1 MRAEVGP
8 PKKYNVNY
16 VYVMNLEKKDLL
28 RFALAVI
35 VTTTLIVSCF
45 RLFHI
50 TSNWAANVLMFVP
63 GLVAALLL
71 LRRRE
76 GFRSIGWGVGP
87 WRYWLAAIILPTL
100 VILVAIALSL
110 RFGYIAPAPAS
121 TPAGSLIV
129 HPAKLLKNMLIYL
142 VISLPLAFG
151 EEFGWRGYA
160 QNRLIRQFG
169 IVGGLLLLGLI
180 WGFWHTPIYYVMH
193 EYPQHPFF
201 GPFVMTPIDNILVVV
216 PMAWLYLRSRS
227 IWVATFTHAFAD
239 ILWGFSGLMFPA
251 THEIQNWVVLQIVQA
266 IVSAVLLIDLLS
278 NRQRSFEPS
287 LRESSASA

>member
-1 MRAEVGP
+1 
-8 PKKYNVNY
+8 
-16 VYVMNLEKKDLL
+16 MNLEKKDLL

-160 QNRLIRQFG
+160 QNRLIRQSG

>member
-1 MRAEVGP
+1 
-8 PKKYNVNY
+8 
-16 VYVMNLEKKDLL
+16 MNLEKKDLL

-45 RLFHI
+45 PLFHI
-50 TSNWAANVLMFVP
+50 TSNWAANVQMFVP

-169 IVGGLLLLGLI
+169 IVFGLLLLGLI

-216 PMAWLYLRSRS
+216 PMAWLYLKSRS

-266 IVSAVLLIDLLS
+266 IVSTVLLIDLLS
-278 NRQRSFEPS
+278 NRQRSFEPT

>member
-1 MRAEVGP
+1 
-8 PKKYNVNY
+8 
-16 VYVMNLEKKDLL
+16 MNLEKKDLL

-35 VTTTLIVSCF
+35 VTTTLIVSCLP
-45 RLFHI
+45 LFHI

-169 IVGGLLLLGLI
+169 IVFGLLLLGLI

-201 GPFVMTPIDNILVVV
+201 GPFVMTPIDNIMVVV
-216 PMAWLYLRSRS
+216 PMAWLYLKSRS

-266 IVSAVLLIDLLS
+266 IVSTVLLIDLLS
-278 NRQRSFEPS
+278 NRQRSFEPT

>member
-1 MRAEVGP
+1 
-8 PKKYNVNY
+8 
-16 VYVMNLEKKDLL
+16 MNLEKKDLL

-45 RLFHI
+45 PLFHI

-169 IVGGLLLLGLI
+169 IVFGLLLLGLI

-201 GPFVMTPIDNILVVV
+201 GPFVMTPIDNIMVVV
-216 PMAWLYLRSRS
+216 PMAWLYLKSRS

-266 IVSAVLLIDLLS
+266 IVSTVLLIDLLS
-278 NRQRSFEPS
+278 NRQRSFESS

>member
-1 MRAEVGP
+1 MEILVNMLGRSFPRVRILLADDHQPTLLAVKSFLEAEHNIVGAVSDGQSLIEAIEKFSP
-8 PKKYNVNY
+8 DAARRGCLYAANDC
-16 VYVMNLEKKDLL
+16 YVMNLEKKDLL

-45 RLFHI
+45 PLFQI

-100 VILVAIALSL
+100 VISVAIALSL
-110 RFGYIAPAPAS
+110 RFGCIAPAPAS
-121 TPAGSLIV
+121 TPAGNLIA
-129 HPAKLLKNMLIYL
+129 HPAKLLKNMLIYV

-169 IVGGLLLLGLI
+169 IIGGLLGLS
-180 WGFWHTPIYYVMH
+180 GASGTR
-193 EYPQHPFF
+193 
-201 GPFVMTPIDNILVVV
+201 
-216 PMAWLYLRSRS
+216 RS
-227 IWVATFTHAFAD
+227 TT
-239 ILWGFSGLMFPA
+239 
-251 THEIQNWVVLQIVQA
+251 
-266 IVSAVLLIDLLS
+266 
-278 NRQRSFEPS
+278 
-287 LRESSASA
+287 